1 MQKSGSR
8 IQNSSG
14 LWTLSIWYQRAIFS
28 VAAFIAQFSLL
39 DIFTQKSKHLGRL
52 RWLTYGG
59 DEGNPVEIPVDERS
73 LVLSNL
79 FTAIYYATQ
88 RARVVSGQPWDGER
102 LLFKSKSIFKGRT
115 FSSITL
121 ETIIFC
127 RN

>member
-1 MQKSGSR
+1 M
-8 IQNSSG
+8 
-14 LWTLSIWYQRAIFS
+14 
-28 VAAFIAQFSLL
+28 AAFIAQFSLL

-102 LLFKSKSIFKGRT
+102 LLFKSKYHQMPRFLGGY
-115 FSSITL
+115 FF
-121 ETIIFC
+121 E
-127 RN
+127 

>member
-1 MQKSGSR
+1 MAFNFFK
-8 IQNSSG
+8 
-14 LWTLSIWYQRAIFS
+14 LFS

-102 LLFKSKSIFKGRT
+102 LLFKSESGLRVEP
-115 FSSITL
+115 SSK
-121 ETIIFC
+121 
-127 RN
+127 

>member
-1 MQKSGSR
+1 M
-8 IQNSSG
+8 
-14 LWTLSIWYQRAIFS
+14 
-28 VAAFIAQFSLL
+28 
-39 DIFTQKSKHLGRL
+39 

>member
-1 MQKSGSR
+1 MLHFCTNVCHLEVRLKP
-8 IQNSSG
+8 I
-14 LWTLSIWYQRAIFS
+14 S

-88 RARVVSGQPWDGER
+88 RARVVSGQPWNGER
-102 LLFKSKSIFKGRT
+102 LLFKSESNLFREIV
-115 FSSITL
+115 IT
-121 ETIIFC
+121 
-127 RN
+127 